1 MKPWRLALFVGL
13 LVAALYASFTTLDGG
28 VWKRHHTVSVV
39 ILVPSL
45 CLWALARY
53 QLGSSFSVRPEAR
66 QLVTHGLYARIRN
79 PIYLFGWIF
88 NAGLV
93 LFFGR
98 PLLVLL
104 LLPLVPLQLV
114 RVRREERVL
123 DAAFG
128 DTYRAYKRR
137 TWF

>member
-1 MKPWRLALFVGL
+1 MKPWRLVLFVGL
-13 LVAALYASFTTLDGG
+13 VAATLYASFTTLDGG
-28 VWKRHHTVSVV
+28 VWKRHHTVGLV

-66 QLVTHGLYARIRN
+66 QLVTHGLYGRIRN

-88 NAGLV
+88 NAGLFV
-93 LFFGR
+93 FFGI

-104 LLPLVPLQLV
+104 LVPLVPLQLV
-114 RVRREERVL
+114 RIRREERVL
-123 DAAFG
+123 EAAFG
-128 DTYRAYKRR
+128 DAYRAYKRR